1 MTPACVA
8 DYRELAR
15 RRTPNIL
22 FSYLEAGSYAQS
34 TLRRNMSD
42 LQEVRL
48 RQRVMRDVSKVS
60 LETELFGEKLAMPVV
75 LAPVGMGGMYASRGE
90 TKAARAAQGAG
101 VPFCLSTLSICG
113 VEEAAAA
120 IQRPIW
126 FQLYMTKDR
135 GFMETVLARAAAT
148 GCRVLV
154 FTVDLPVPGARYSD
168 VRTRLTGD
176 LSLRTSLSRAWDGI
190 THPHWSADLFLQG
203 RPHTFGNVASAIPK
217 SKSNKDYWAWVRQN
231 FDASVTWSDLAWVR
245 ERWPGPIVIKGVL
258 DVEDAREAA
267 RAGADGLIVSNH
279 GGRQL
284 DSASSTIAALPAI
297 VEAVGDQLTVM
308 MDGGI
313 RSGLD
318 VLKAL
323 SLGAKSVMIGRAWA
337 YGLAARGEAGVS
349 DVLRMLRQELATALA
364 LTGCTDVRDAGPHLL
379 GR

>member
-15 RRTPNIL
+15 RRAPNIL
-22 FSYLEAGSYAQS
+22 FQYLEAGSYAQS
-34 TLRRNMSD
+34 TLRRNMAD
-42 LQEVRL
+42 IEQIRL

-60 LETELFGEKLAMPVV
+60 LETELFGEKLAMPLV

-90 TKAARAAQGAG
+90 TQAARAAEAAG
-101 VPFCLSTLSICG
+101 VPFCLSTLSVCG
-113 VEEAAAA
+113 VEEAATA

-135 GFMETVLARAAAT
+135 GFMETVLARAAGT

-176 LSLRTSLSRAWDGI
+176 LGLKTSLSRAWDGI
-190 THPHWSADLFLQG
+190 THPDWTADLFLKG

-231 FDASVTWSDLAWVR
+231 FDAGVTWKDLAWVR

-258 DVEDAREAA
+258 DVDDAREAA
-267 RAGADGLIVSNH
+267 NAGADGVIVSNH

-284 DSASSTIAALPAI
+284 DSASSTIAALPGIA
-297 VEAVGDQLTVM
+297 EAVGDRLTVM

-318 VLKAL
+318 VLKAV
-323 SLGAKSVMIGRAWA
+323 SLGAKGVMVGRAWA
-337 YGLAARGEAGVS
+337 YGLAARGERGVS
-349 DVLRMLRQELATALA
+349 DVLSMLRRELATAMA
-364 LTGCTDVRDAGPHLL
+364 LTGCTDIKDAGPDLL
-379 GR
+379 LK

>member
-1 MTPACVA
+1 MNPACVA

-34 TLRRNMSD
+34 TLRRNMED

-60 LETELFGEKLAMPVV
+60 LETVLFGEKLDMPVV

-90 TKAARAAQGAG
+90 TQAARAADAAG

-113 VEEAAAA
+113 VDETAAAS
-120 IQRPIW
+120 QRPIW

-135 GFMETVLARAAAT
+135 GFMEAMLARAAAT

-176 LSLRTSLSRAWDGI
+176 LSVRTTLSRAWDGI
-190 THPHWSADLFLQG
+190 THPDWTADLFLKG
-203 RPHTFGNVASAIPK
+203 KPHTFGNVASAIPK
-217 SKSNKDYWAWVRQN
+217 SKSNKDYWAWVRAN
-231 FDASVTWSDLAWVR
+231 FDAAVTWSDLAWVR

-267 RAGADGLIVSNH
+267 KAGADGLIVSNH

-297 VEAVGDQLTVM
+297 AEAVGDQMTVM

-323 SLGAKSVMIGRAWA
+323 SLGAKGVMVGRAWA
-337 YGLAARGEAGVS
+337 YGLAARGEEGVAH
-349 DVLRMLRQELATALA
+349 VLRMLRAELATAAA
-364 LTGCTDVRDAGPHLL
+364 LTGCTDVRKAGPDLL
-379 GR
+379 LR